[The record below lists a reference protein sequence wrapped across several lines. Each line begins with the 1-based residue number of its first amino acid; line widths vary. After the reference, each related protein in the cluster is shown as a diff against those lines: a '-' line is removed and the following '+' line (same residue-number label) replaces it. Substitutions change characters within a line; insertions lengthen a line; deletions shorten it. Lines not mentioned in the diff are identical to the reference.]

1 MDIRVKRVLS
11 FLAQTF
17 IWLPLA
23 FIINAC
29 AIAPFMMITGEMGEP
44 TNILIFLPIMWGIA
58 FALSK
63 FRQWLKGRETDEYYD
78 VAYDEV
84 TYTAE
89 SSYYS
94 DTIHVKE
101 DHRYYT
107 QTESSNTFWGWV
119 GILLSF
125 VAFPLQLVAWIMS
138 FAGMFFPFIYTTARA
153 LPEDRSFSFINVILH
168 TLFDFVIIPVAF
180 VKRSKPSAKGL
191 LYCLLLISVPVVDLL
206 VWILL
211 GGLLSGLIGGL
222 IPLDVVPLICF
233 LVGAV
238 LALCIVMLLI
248 KYSVLIVASCS
259 RVEAKKYMRKL
270 GRLGMILGFLL
281 FIAIIA

>member
-1 MDIRVKRVLS
+1 MNIRVKRVLS

-17 IWLPLA
+17 IWVPLA
-23 FIINAC
+23 LVINAC
-29 AIAPFMMITGEMGEP
+29 AVAPIMMLTGEMGEP
-44 TNILIFLPIMWGIA
+44 TNIFIFLPIMWAIA

-89 SSYYS
+89 ATSY
-94 DTIHVKE
+94 DTIRVNA

-119 GILLSF
+119 GIILSF
-125 VAFPLQLVAWIMS
+125 VALPLQIVAWIMS

-153 LPEDRSFSFINVILH
+153 LPEDRSFSFINVVLH
-168 TLFDFVIIPVAF
+168 TLFDFVIIPMAF
-180 VKRSKPSAKGL
+180 AKRGKPSAKGL
-191 LYCLLLISVPVVDLL
+191 LYCLLFISVPVVDLL
-206 VWILL
+206 AWILL
-211 GGLLSGLIGGL
+211 GGLLSGLIGGIIPFAEAAL
-222 IPLDVVPLICF
+222 IAFLI
-233 LVGAV
+233 GAV

-259 RVEAKKYMRKL
+259 RVDAKKYMRKL
-270 GRLGMILGFLL
+270 GRLSMILGFLL

>member
-1 MDIRVKRVLS
+1 MNIRVKRVLS

-17 IWLPLA
+17 IWVPLA
-23 FIINAC
+23 LVINGC
-29 AIAPFMMITGEMGEP
+29 AVAPIMMLTGEMGEP
-44 TNILIFLPIMWGIA
+44 TNIFIFLPIMWAIA

-89 SSYYS
+89 ATSY
-94 DTIHVKE
+94 DTIRVNA

-119 GILLSF
+119 GIILSF
-125 VAFPLQLVAWIMS
+125 VALPLQIVAWIMS

-153 LPEDRSFSFINVILH
+153 LPEDRSFSFINVVLH
-168 TLFDFVIIPVAF
+168 TLFDFVIIPMAF
-180 VKRSKPSAKGL
+180 AKRGKPSAKGL
-191 LYCLLLISVPVVDLL
+191 LYCLLFISVPVVDLL
-206 VWILL
+206 AWILL
-211 GGLLSGLIGGL
+211 GGLLSGLIGGIIPFAEAAL
-222 IPLDVVPLICF
+222 IAFLI
-233 LVGAV
+233 GAV

-259 RVEAKKYMRKL
+259 RVDAKKYMRKL
-270 GRLGMILGFLL
+270 GRLSMILGFLL